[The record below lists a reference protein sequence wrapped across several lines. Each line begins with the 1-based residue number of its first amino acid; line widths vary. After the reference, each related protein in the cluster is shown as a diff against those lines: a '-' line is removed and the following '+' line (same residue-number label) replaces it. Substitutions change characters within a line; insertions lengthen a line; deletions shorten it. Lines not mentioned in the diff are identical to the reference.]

1 MIEHK
6 LRSDPRPLALIREHY
21 DIEKGLA
28 ARLRTST
35 AAERGRLYGVVYD
48 ELYRRVPHHPQ
59 LSRKASA
66 EETRGI
72 VARQVAFL
80 RKFVRKGSTFL
91 EVGCGD
97 CALSFA
103 IAGSVRKVL
112 AVDVSAE
119 ITASAATPP
128 NFELVISDGTSIP
141 VAPGSADLVYSN
153 QLMEHLHP
161 DDVRTQLVNL
171 YRALAPGGTYVCI
184 TPNRLIGPHDVSR
197 WFDREATGMHLREYT
212 NLDLSSMFRDVGF
225 CSVRIYTSVRGRT
238 FRVPSALVT
247 LIERTVLALPQA
259 LGDALS
265 RTFLVSG
272 LLRNC
277 RVIAIKPD

>member
-1 MIEHK
+1 MVEHK
-6 LRSDPRPLALIREHY
+6 HRADPRPLALIREHY

-35 AAERGRLYGVVYD
+35 AAERGKLYGALYD
-48 ELYRRVPHHPQ
+48 ELFRRVPHHPQ
-59 LSRKASA
+59 LTRKASA

-80 RKFVRKGSTFL
+80 RGFVRSDSTFL

-103 IAGSVRKVL
+103 MAGSVSKVL

-119 ITASAATPP
+119 ITASAATPS

-141 VAPGSADLVYSN
+141 VAPGSVNVAYSN

-171 YRALAPGGTYVCI
+171 YRALAPGGAYVCI

-197 WFDREATGMHLREYT
+197 GFDREATGMHLREYT
-212 NLDLSSMFRDVGF
+212 NLDLSSMFREVGF
-225 CSVRIYTSVRGRT
+225 RSVRIYTSVRGRT
-238 FRVPSALVT
+238 FGVPSSLVM
-247 LIERTVLALPQA
+247 LVERAVLGAPQA

-265 RTFLVSG
+265 RSFLVSG

-277 RVIAIKPD
+277 RVVAIKPG